1 MTQKKHLLFI
11 AEAVTLAHVTRL
23 LALARNLPADTYEIL
38 FACDPRFDELL
49 AEYSFM
55 RRRIYTVP
63 SRCFMQALEKG
74 RPLYD
79 LATLNRYLDEDR
91 RLIRECRPD
100 VVVGDFRLSLGV
112 SARLEGVSFL
122 NLSNAYWSPRAK
134 ARIPVPDLP
143 VTRILGEKLAQPLFD
158 LARPFAFAFHAR
170 AVNHLRQAHGLPSLP
185 RDMRYA
191 YTDGDWTLFADL
203 PELFPDLREDG
214 RQLFTGPIPWS
225 PDISLPPWWDTLPAD
240 RPCIYVNL
248 GSSGHH
254 GSIPVIIEALAR
266 LPVTGILA
274 TAGNETDSP
283 LPANIYAAPY
293 LPGDKAAAR
302 ADVVL
307 CNGGSPSTYQAL
319 TEGKPV
325 VGLASNLDQ
334 HLNMFR
340 IEEAGAGIRLHS
352 ATADAEVIRN
362 TLHYSLND
370 GDLGA
375 NARRLAAAIAGR
387 NPFQVFEN
395 VLAAALGTRSSPNHA
410 RNRR

>member
-1 MTQKKHLLFI
+1 MTQKTRILFV

-23 LALARNLPADTYEIL
+23 LALARNLPTDTYEIL
-38 FACDPRFDELL
+38 FACDPRFDQLL
-49 AEYSFM
+49 AEYSFV
-55 RRRIYTVP
+55 RRRIYSVP
-63 SRCFMQALEKG
+63 SRDFMQALEKG

-79 LATLNRYLDEDR
+79 LATLDGYLDEDR
-91 RLIRECRPD
+91 RLIQECRPD

-112 SARLEGVSFL
+112 SARLEGVPFL
-122 NLSNAYWSPRAK
+122 NLSNAYWSPRTK

-143 VTRILGEKLAQPLFD
+143 ITRILGEKLAQPLFD
-158 LARPFAFAFHAR
+158 LARPFAFALHAR
-170 AVNHLRQAHGLPSLP
+170 SINRLRQAHELAPLP

-203 PELFPDLREDG
+203 PELFPDLEED
-214 RQLFTGPIPWS
+214 RHQLFTGPIPWS
-225 PDISLPPWWDTLPAD
+225 PDIPLPRWWDALPAD

-254 GSIPVIIEALAR
+254 RSTPRIIQALAR

-274 TAGNETDSP
+274 TAGNKINSP
-283 LPANIYAAPY
+283 LPANVYAAPY

-319 TEGKPV
+319 TQGKPV

-334 HLNMFR
+334 HLNMLR
-340 IEEAGAGIRLHS
+340 VEGAGAGIRLHS
-352 ATADAEVIRN
+352 ATADAEVIHD
-362 TLHYSLND
+362 TLHYILND
-370 GDLGA
+370 ACLGE

-395 VLAAALGTRSSPNHA
+395 VLGSALGARTFPHHA